1 MFCKLTVG
9 YKYIMMSELW
19 IQISWKT
26 KHRNEPEGSCI
37 FPVKRDK
44 EEKSILTAKLIRE
57 TLSVTN

>member
-44 EEKSILTAKLIRE
+44 EEKSI
-57 TLSVTN
+57 